1 MESQPL
7 EPLEERD
14 LVDRACG
21 GDVSAYE
28 ALVRRYQEVAFR
40 TAYVITGD
48 AAEAEDAA
56 QEALLKA
63 YRALPRFRRDA
74 PFRPW
79 LLKIVANEARNH
91 RQSTGRR
98 ANLALRAAEDRPWGD
113 AAPSPEA
120 AFLKKEQ
127 RAALLGALN
136 DLRQYDQLVIAYRY
150 FFALSEHEMAAAL
163 GCPRGTVKS
172 RLSRALDRL
181 RRRLVAGMGGEPDV
195 RRAGRMVVERPGG
208 HGEQRLIHG

>member
-14 LVDRACG
+14 LVHRASG
-21 GDVSAYE
+21 GEVSAYE

-79 LLKIVANEARNH
+79 LLKIVANEARNR
-91 RQSTGRR
+91 RQSAGRR
-98 ANLALRAAEDRPWGD
+98 ANLALRAAEDRPLGD

-195 RRAGRMVVERPGG
+195 RRAGRMVVERPGS